1 MTTYDETRLSESDRA
16 LIHALLFNA
25 GVLVEPEPESNVWHP
40 NNNETVWELD
50 SNGMSDPIQF
60 ACGNVDDENSWK
72 QGNIFPT
79 KEAAEFEA
87 NRRRV
92 IAELKRHAEER
103 NFFPIDWEDYGQDK
117 WHLAYYASR
126 PEGCKVYPTY
136 TNAFHGGAPVCFTS
150 ESIANAAIE
159 KIGEDN
165 LIKYYFCINN

>member
-25 GVLVEPEPESNVWHP
+25 GVLVEPEPESKVWHP
-40 NNNETVWELD
+40 NNNEAVWELD
-50 SNGMSDPIQF
+50 SNGMSDQIQF

-79 KEAAEFEA
+79 KEAAEFEG
-87 NRRRV
+87 NRRRI
-92 IAELKRHAEER
+92 IAELKRHAEEF
-103 NFFPIDWEDYGQDK
+103 NTAPIDWTDNDQNK
-117 WHLAYYASR
+117 WHISYYNSR
-126 PEGCKVYPTY
+126 PRATVTFAVASGDSVY
-136 TNAFHGGAPVCFTS
+136 FTS
-150 ESIANAAIE
+150 ESIAEAAIE